1 MHHIKRVMKS
11 QFFLALFFTIS
22 LSSFAVFA
30 QDAFITGRIVDE
42 QGEPLPFVNV
52 ISVEH
57 KVGKA
62 TDFDGVYKFRVPAGK
77 NTIRCSFTGYISD
90 SVVIDIKPGQTIQKD
105 FILFETTTTKSE
117 VEIFAIRKTNTEIAV
132 IQEVKESKQVV
143 NAMSA
148 EMIEKTGD
156 SDASEVVKRIPGVT
170 VVGNNFI
177 MIRGLSE
184 RYNNVLLHD
193 VFAPSMETDVKSFAF
208 DIIPSNMI
216 DRILIYKSPAPEITG
231 EFAGGVVKIY
241 TKSIPDSTY
250 TSVSYSNTYRNGTTL
265 GNFKQPE
272 RSSWHWTGINDGYYN
287 MPKNLPANFNSISD
301 ASRLSEYGRAFK
313 NSWLPVETVA
323 SPDLSVSITHARKM
337 KWGKV
342 DVGNITAI
350 TYNNSRIGYL
360 SERNDYNAYDFINN
374 KSQFIYEFD
383 DKVYRQ
389 NVRSGLLHNWAFRF
403 NSRNTIEFK
412 NMLNVF
418 SETEYINRR
427 GVDYEFNYFPN
438 NHSFQQV
445 YRGIYSGQLMGKHKS
460 KNELTTLN
468 WTAGYGYSYRDQPD
482 YRRYRSD
489 IVDQQTDEALLF
501 VGVPVS
507 PNYLGRFFS
516 EMRENSQALNV
527 MVTRKLKNETISP
540 LLKAGTFIERKSRR
554 FDARNIGFVQSDFM
568 SFDANLL
575 YGTIDELFASQNI
588 NETNGIKVAEST
600 NPSDSY
606 RASNMLYAGFVGAE
620 LPFMKRFNLNTGVR
634 VEYNDQRL
642 TSATISGTPIL
653 IENPILSILPS
664 ANLTYNL
671 TKDEKMLLRLAYG
684 KSVNRPEFRELAPFA
699 FYDFNFNLVKK
710 GSDSLRTPS
719 IHNFDVRW
727 ELYPNPGEMITVALF
742 HKQFNDPIETL
753 FVPGGG
759 SGGIKTF
766 TFGNARMATST
777 GIEVEV
783 RKSLQGLL
791 KGTFVDDISL
801 MFNGSLIRS
810 HVELG
815 MAQLGQSNE
824 RPLQGQSPYIL
835 NTGLFYQHSTNGWSA
850 NIVYNVIGPRIF
862 IIGFD
867 VYPDIYEMP
876 RHLLDF
882 NISKRFKNNM
892 ELKFSVGDIFNQEI
906 LLLQDANQNG
916 KFERDADQIIQRFR
930 PGSTMSLGFSYKF

>member
-1 MHHIKRVMKS
+1 MNFKVL
-11 QFFLALFFTIS
+11 FLFLFSCTA
-22 LSSFAVFA
+22 LSSALSQEA
-30 QDAFITGRIVDE
+30 IITGRVVDE
-42 QGEPLPFVNV
+42 KGEPLPFVNV

-57 KVGKA
+57 RVGKA
-62 TDFDGVYKFRVPAGK
+62 TDFDGVYRFRIPAGK

-90 SVVIDIKPGQTIQKD
+90 SVVVEAKAGQTIQKD
-105 FILFETTTTKSE
+105 FILFEATTTKSE
-117 VEIFAIRKTNTEIAV
+117 VEIYAIRKTNTEIAV

-156 SDASEVVKRIPGVT
+156 SDAAEVVRRIPGVT
-170 VVGNNFI
+170 IVGNNFI

-208 DIIPSNMI
+208 DIIPSSMI
-216 DRILIYKSPAPEITG
+216 DRVLIFKSPSPEITG
-231 EFAGGVVKIY
+231 EFSGGVVKIY
-241 TKSIPDSTY
+241 TKSIPDANF
-250 TSVSYSNTYRNGTTL
+250 TSISYSQTYRSGTTF

-272 RSSWHWTGINDGYYN
+272 RSKWHWTGFNDGYN
-287 MPKNLPANFNSISD
+287 DLPANIPASFNSNAVQSD
-301 ASRLSEYGRAFK
+301 PARLSEFGKAFN
-313 NSWLPVETVA
+313 NSWIPRESVA
-323 SPDLSVSITHARKM
+323 LPDLSVSITHGRKM

-342 DVGNITAI
+342 DVGMITAVM
-350 TYNNSRIGYL
+350 YNNSRTLFL

-374 KSQFIYEFD
+374 KSQFIYSFND
-383 DKVYRQ
+383 DVYRQ
-389 NVRSGLLHNWAFRF
+389 NIRTGVLENWAFRF

-412 NMLNVF
+412 NMFNVF

-427 GVDYEFNYFPN
+427 GFDYEFNYSPN

-445 YRGIYSGQLMGKHKS
+445 YRGIYSGQLMGKHQS
-460 KNELTTLN
+460 KDELTTLN

-489 IVDQQTDEALLF
+489 IIDEQTGQAKLF

-516 EMRENSQALNV
+516 DMQENSQALNV
-527 MVTRKLKNETISP
+527 MVTRKLKSENWKP
-540 LLKAGTFIERKSRR
+540 LFKAGVFVERKNRR
-554 FDARNIGFVQSDFM
+554 FRARNIGFVQSDFM
-568 SFDANLL
+568 QFDVSLL
-575 YGTIDELFASQNI
+575 EGTIDQLFSPENI
-588 NETNGIKVAEST
+588 NPITGIRVAEST

-606 RASNMLYAGFVGAE
+606 RASNFLTAGFIGAE
-620 LPFMKRFNLNTGVR
+620 LPFFNRFNLNTGVR

-642 TSATISGTPIL
+642 NSATISNQPIN
-653 IENPILSILPS
+653 IRNPILSILPS

-710 GSDSLRTPS
+710 GSDSLRTPT

-727 ELYPNPGEMITVALF
+727 ELYPNPGEMITVAFF

-777 GIEVEV
+777 GIEIEV

-791 KGTFVDDISL
+791 KGTFVDDLSL

-824 RPLQGQSPYIL
+824 RPLQGQSPYIV
-835 NTGLFYQHSTNGWSA
+835 NTGLFYQHKSNGWA
-850 NIVYNVIGPRIF
+850 VNMVYNVIGPRIF

-876 RHLLDF
+876 RSVLDF
-882 NISKRFKNNM
+882 NITKKFKNNM
-892 ELKFSVGDIFNQEI
+892 ELKLNVGDVFNQEV
-906 LLLQDANQNG
+906 LLLQDANQNK
-916 KFERDADQIIQRFR
+916 KFERKDDQIIQRFR

>member
-1 MHHIKRVMKS
+1 MVMKINF
-11 QFFLALFFTIS
+11 QVLIFLAITFL
-22 LSSFAVFA
+22 LSAFVTQA
-30 QDAFITGRIVDE
+30 QEAFITGRVVDE
-42 QGEPLPFVNV
+42 KGEPLPFVNV

-57 KVGKA
+57 RVGKA
-62 TDFDGVYKFRVPAGK
+62 TDFDGYYKFRIPVGR

-90 SVVIDIKPGQTIQKD
+90 SVVVEAKAGQTIQKD
-105 FILFETTTTKSE
+105 FILFESTTTKSE

-216 DRILIYKSPAPEITG
+216 DRILIYKSPSPEITG
-231 EFAGGVVKIY
+231 EFSGGVVKIY
-241 TKSIPDSTY
+241 TKSIPDTNF
-250 TSVSYSNTYRNGTTL
+250 TTVSYSHTYRNGTTF
-265 GNFKQPE
+265 GDFKQPE
-272 RSSWHWTGINDGYYN
+272 RSGWHWTGFNDGFN
-287 MPKNLPANFNSISD
+287 KLPSNLPENFGQVSD
-301 ASRLSEYGRAFK
+301 VSRLSEHGRAFN
-313 NSWLPVETVA
+313 NSWIPRESVA
-323 SPDLSVSITHARKM
+323 SPDLSVSVTHGHKM

-342 DVGNITAI
+342 DIGNITAV
-350 TYNNSRIGYL
+350 TYNNSKTLFL
-360 SERNDYNAYDFINN
+360 SERNDYNAFDFVNN
-374 KSQFIYEFD
+374 KSQFIYAFD
-383 DKVYRQ
+383 DDVYRQ
-389 NVRSGLLHNWAFRF
+389 NIRTGILHNWAFRF
-403 NSRNTIEFK
+403 NSRHSIEFK
-412 NMLNVF
+412 NMFNVF

-427 GVDYEFNYFPN
+427 GFDFEFNYSPD

-445 YRGIYSGQLMGKHKS
+445 YRGIYSGQLMGKHVS
-460 KNELTTLN
+460 KDDLTTLT
-468 WTAGYGYSYRDQPD
+468 WTGGFGYSYRDQPD
-482 YRRYRSD
+482 YRRYRRD
-489 IVDQQTDEALLF
+489 IVDEETGEAFLF

-527 MVTRKLKNETISP
+527 MLTHKVNTKNNVI
-540 LLKAGTFIERKSRR
+540 LLKTGTFVERKYRR

-568 SFDANLL
+568 QFDQSLL
-575 YGTIDELFASQNI
+575 EGSIDQLFLPQNI
-588 NETNGIKVAEST
+588 NETTGIKVAEST

-606 RASNMLYAGFVGAE
+606 TASNMLIAGFAGAE
-620 LPFMKRFNLNTGVR
+620 IPFLERFNLNTGLR
-634 VEYNDQRL
+634 VEMNDQRL
-642 TSATISGTPIL
+642 FSATISGNPIE
-653 IENPILSILPS
+653 IVNPILSLLPS

-710 GSDSLRTPS
+710 GSDSLRTPT
-719 IHNFDVRW
+719 IHNFDLRW
-727 ELYPNPGEMITVALF
+727 ELYPNPGEMITVAFF

-766 TFGNARMATST
+766 TFGNARKATST

-783 RKSLQGLL
+783 RKSLQGLV
-791 KGTFVDDISL
+791 KGSFVDDISW
-801 MFNGSLIRS
+801 MFNGSLIHS
-810 HVELG
+810 FVELG
-815 MAQLGQSNE
+815 MAQLGQSNQ

-835 NTGLFYQHSTNGWSA
+835 NTGFFYQHQTNGWAA

-876 RHLLDF
+876 RSVLDM
-882 NISKRFKNNM
+882 NVSKKFANNM
-892 ELKFSVGDIFNQEI
+892 EVKVSLGDIFNQEV

-916 KFERDADQIIQRFR
+916 KFERNNDQIIQRFR
-930 PGSTMSLGFSYKF
+930 PGSTFSLGFSYRF

>member
-1 MHHIKRVMKS
+1 VNFKT
-11 QFFLALFFTIS
+11 FFLLL
-22 LSSFAVFA
+22 LSSGALPSVLS
-30 QDAFITGRIVDE
+30 QDAFIMGRVVDE
-42 QGEPLPFVNV
+42 KGEPLPFVNV

-57 KVGKA
+57 RVGKA
-62 TDFDGVYKFRVPAGK
+62 TDLDGVYRFRIPAGK

-90 SVVIDIKPGQTIQKD
+90 SVVVEAKAGQTIQKN
-105 FILFETTTTKSE
+105 FILFEATTTKSE
-117 VEIFAIRKTNTEIAV
+117 VEIYAIRKTNTEIAV

-148 EMIEKTGD
+148 EMIKKTGD
-156 SDASEVVKRIPGVT
+156 SDAAEVVRRIPGVT
-170 VVGNNFI
+170 IVGNNFI

-193 VFAPSMETDVKSFAF
+193 VFAPSMETDVKSFSF

-216 DRILIYKSPAPEITG
+216 DRVLIFKSPSPEITG
-231 EFAGGVVKIY
+231 EFSGGVVKIY
-241 TKSIPDSTY
+241 TKSIPDDNFTSISY
-250 TSVSYSNTYRNGTTL
+250 TQTYRSGTTF

-272 RSSWHWTGINDGYYN
+272 RGKWHWTGFNDGYYN
-287 MPKNLPANFNSISD
+287 LPSNIPASFNLNVVQNDPV
-301 ASRLSEYGRAFK
+301 RLSEYGKAFK
-313 NSWLPVETVA
+313 NSWIPRESVA
-323 SPDLSVSITHARKM
+323 LPDLNVSLTHGRKM

-342 DVGNITAI
+342 DVGVITALI
-350 TYNNSRIGYL
+350 YNNSRRQFL

-374 KSQFIYEFD
+374 KSQFIYAFKD
-383 DKVYRQ
+383 DVYRQ
-389 NVRSGLLHNWAFRF
+389 NIRTSALNNWAFRF

-412 NMLNVF
+412 NMFNVF

-427 GVDYEFNYFPN
+427 GFDYEFNYSPN

-445 YRGIYSGQLMGKHKS
+445 YRGIYSGQLMGKHQS

-468 WTAGYGYSYRDQPD
+468 WTAGFGYSYRDLPD

-489 IVDQQTDEALLF
+489 IIDEEKGIAKLF

-516 EMRENSQALNV
+516 NMQENSQALSV
-527 MVTRKLKNETISP
+527 LLTHKLKHENWSP
-540 LLKAGTFIERKSRR
+540 LFKAGVFVERKNRGFR
-554 FDARNIGFVQSDFM
+554 ARNIGFVQSDFM
-568 SFDANLL
+568 QFDVSLL
-575 YGTIDELFASQNI
+575 EGTIEQLFSPENI
-588 NETNGIKVAEST
+588 NPTTGIRVAEST

-606 RASNMLYAGFVGAE
+606 RASNFLTAGFVGAE
-620 LPFMKRFNLNTGVR
+620 LPFFRRFNLNTGIR

-642 TSATISGTPIL
+642 KSATISNQPVNVR
-653 IENPILSILPS
+653 NPILSILPS

-710 GSDSLRTPS
+710 GSDSLRSPT

-727 ELYPNPGEMITVALF
+727 ELYPNPGEMITVAFF

-766 TFGNARMATST
+766 TFGNAKMATST
-777 GIEVEV
+777 GIELEV
-783 RKSLQGLL
+783 RKSLEGLW
-791 KGTFVDDISL
+791 KGTFVDDLSL

-815 MAQLGQSNE
+815 MVQLGQSNE
-824 RPLQGQSPYIL
+824 RPLQGQSPYIV
-835 NTGLFYQHSTNGWSA
+835 NMGLFYQHKSNGWAA
-850 NIVYNVIGPRIF
+850 NMVYNIIGPRIF

-867 VYPDIYEMP
+867 VYPNIYEMP
-876 RHLLDF
+876 RSVLDF
-882 NISKRFKNNM
+882 NITKKFNNNM
-892 ELKFSVGDIFNQEI
+892 EVKWNVGDVFNQEV
-906 LLLQDANQNG
+906 LLLQDANLN
-916 KFERDADQIIQRFR
+916 KRFERNGDQIIQRFR